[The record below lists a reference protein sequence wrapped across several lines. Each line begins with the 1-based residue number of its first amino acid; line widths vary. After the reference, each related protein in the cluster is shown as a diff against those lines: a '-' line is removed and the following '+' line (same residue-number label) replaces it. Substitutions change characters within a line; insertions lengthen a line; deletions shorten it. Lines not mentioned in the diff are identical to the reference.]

1 MSFEDAVLVG
11 STLPRVFVPVALA
24 DFVLLAEVLPLLL
37 PLLLQVRTAYRQP
50 GASPMKRT
58 KMKTKMTMKSRD
70 AASRW

>member
-37 PLLLQVRTAYRQP
+37 PLLLPLSARTAIAGP
-50 GASPMKRT
+50 GN
-58 KMKTKMTMKSRD
+58 
-70 AASRW
+70 